1 MKLGFMNLMSTKNIF
16 DDIDFAIKNNFN
28 AFGIGLDWE
37 QNWNLKPKTLKKI
50 KEICESNNIH
60 LDIHTAY
67 FLATSAIHPDVRKT
81 VINVLKSSII
91 LANKVNSHS
100 ITVHPGYRESIDEEK
115 NYEALKKTL
124 IETVKFGKKYDVMVC
139 LENHAAPF
147 SPCFFMEDMLNVLKS
162 VDGLK
167 VTLDIGHANI
177 DGNSVLEY
185 YKKLKDCVVNVHI
198 HDNDGTSDQHRCI
211 GEGNIDFKK
220 IFKQFKKNKY
230 DGPFILE
237 IFIKDKLIKCRDNFL
252 KIWKKV

>member
-81 VINVLKSSII
+81 VK
-91 LANKVNSHS
+91 
-100 ITVHPGYRESIDEEK
+100 
-115 NYEALKKTL
+115 
-124 IETVKFGKKYDVMVC
+124 
-139 LENHAAPF
+139 NHAAPF